1 MRLSIIM
8 KEGDITEDMKTFPRV
23 MELLQEQLR
32 RTGSVNAIVK
42 KTGLTHN
49 TVGNY
54 LEGRAEPTQ
63 ASLEKI
69 GQTYGK
75 SVSWL
80 RGDTD
85 VNVPPADS
93 LELVDI
99 ATLSP
104 PKRQLWDVLS
114 KLEDDKVEG
123 VLSLLQRLL
132 PDDKTK

>member
-1 MRLSIIM
+1 M
-8 KEGDITEDMKTFPRV
+8 EMKTFPRV
-23 MELLQEQLR
+23 MELLKEQLR

-63 ASLEKI
+63 ASLEKL
-69 GQTYGK
+69 GKAYGR
-75 SVSWL
+75 SPAWL

-85 VNVPPADS
+85 VNTPPEGS
-93 LELVDI
+93 IEVIDI

-104 PKRQLWDVLS
+104 SKRQLWDVLN
-114 KLEDDKVEG
+114 KIEDEKVEG
-123 VLSLLQRLL
+123 VLALLQKLL
-132 PDDKTK
+132 PVEKTK

>member
-1 MRLSIIM
+1 
-8 KEGDITEDMKTFPRV
+8 MKTFPRV
-23 MELLQEQLR
+23 MELLKNDLR

-63 ASLEKI
+63 SSLEKI
-69 GQTYGK
+69 GKAYGR
-75 SVSWL
+75 SPAWL

-85 VNVPPADS
+85 VNAPPAGS
-93 LELVDI
+93 VEMIDI

-104 PKRQLWDVLS
+104 AKRQLWDVLNT
-114 KLEDDKVEG
+114 LDNDKVEG
-123 VLSLLQRLL
+123 VLALLQKLL
-132 PDDKTK
+132 PDEKTK

>member
-1 MRLSIIM
+1 
-8 KEGDITEDMKTFPRV
+8 MKTFPRV

-63 ASLEKI
+63 SSLEKI
-69 GQTYGK
+69 GKAYGR

-85 VNVPPADS
+85 VNTPPEGS
-93 LELVDI
+93 TEMIDI
-99 ATLSP
+99 ASLSP
-104 PKRQLWDVLS
+104 SKRHLWDVLN
-114 KLEDDKVEG
+114 KLEDEKVEG
-123 VLSLLQRLL
+123 VLALLQTLL
-132 PDDKTK
+132 PNGKAR

>member
-1 MRLSIIM
+1 
-8 KEGDITEDMKTFPRV
+8 MKTFPRV
-23 MELLQEQLR
+23 KELLQEQLR

-69 GQTYGK
+69 GKAYGR
-75 SVSWL
+75 SPAWL

-93 LELVDI
+93 TEFIDI

-104 PKRQLWDVLS
+104 SKRHLWDVLS

-123 VLSLLQRLL
+123 VLALLQTLL
-132 PDDKTK
+132 PNGKTK